1 MSAAAQSNAIED
13 IYELSPLQQGMLFH
27 CLYNPKTWMYFE
39 QVVVPVRNRVN
50 ADCLIRAW
58 KRVLERHPALRTSFH
73 WEGLDKPLQVVHRE
87 VEFSIER
94 HDWSGVD
101 AGERERRLE
110 DFLKAD
116 RDRGFV
122 LSGAPLI
129 RLALVQFSEEDF
141 RYILSFHHLL
151 MDGWSLQV
159 VNREVSV
166 LYEAY
171 CLGREMQLE
180 ASRPY
185 GDYIAWLQG
194 QNAEAGK
201 TFWRE
206 MLSGFEGPA
215 PLGAERS
222 PGAERTEEVYSEQE
236 MRLPREATAAL
247 QSLAQRTHVTLNT
260 VMLGAWALLLSR
272 YSGEEEVVFGSVV
285 SGRPPELR
293 GVESM
298 VGLFIN
304 TLPVRT
310 QIHDETPLSGWL
322 QRLQEHHL
330 EARRY
335 EFTSLTDIH
344 TWSGRPAGMPLF
356 QSVLAF
362 ENYPTGAMSTPQA
375 ENFEGFRQFERTNY
389 PLSAVVVP
397 GAELLVR
404 ILYDLHRFEDS
415 TITRLL
421 GHLETILVS
430 MGGDAEQRLGD
441 VSVLPPA
448 EVRQLMV
455 EWNNTKV
462 EQAGTQCVH
471 RLFEAQVERTPD
483 APALAFGGQRVTY
496 RSLNAQANQLARSL
510 QTLGLRAGSLAGIS
524 MERSPQ
530 WIAAVLA
537 VWKAG
542 AAYVPLDPALPPERL
557 SFMVKD
563 AGLDVLLTQEELRA
577 ALPPDVSNLED
588 MATPRDAAYVIYTSG
603 STGRPKGVVVEHR
616 GLSNTAEA
624 TVRTLGLGP
633 GDRVLQFAP
642 WSFDASVYELMM
654 TLLSGAELFLAD
666 PDSLLPG
673 EGLLRLLQQEKITT
687 ISLPPS
693 ALAAMPV
700 REMPYLKLIG
710 VLGEAC
716 PADLAAAWAPG
727 RRIFNAY
734 GPTETTVWVAG
745 AFIDGSRKP
754 PIGRPIANTRIYL
767 LDSRLR
773 PVPIGVPGEICV
785 GGMGVAR
792 GYLNTPE
799 LTAARFLP
807 DAFSGEAGARLYRTG
822 DLARYLQN
830 GELEFLGRRD
840 QQVKLRGF
848 RIEPGEIETVL
859 AQHATVRQA
868 AVTVREDTPGD
879 RRLVAYIVC
888 DALEPPPAELRRFLR
903 SRLPEYMV
911 PSAFV
916 FLESLPLLSNGKAN
930 LRALPA
936 PVRKPELKTYVAP
949 RTSVESKLAT
959 LWAEV
964 LRVERAGVHD
974 NFFDS
979 GGHSLLAT
987 QLLSRVREAFE
998 VELPLRSLFDAQDLA
1013 SLAELITS
1021 LAKAPSG
1028 AEAAGGEYE
1037 QGEL

>member
-654 TLLSGAELFLAD
+654 TLLS
-666 PDSLLPG
+666 
-673 EGLLRLLQQEKITT
+673 
-687 ISLPPS
+687 
-693 ALAAMPV
+693 
-700 REMPYLKLIG
+700 
-710 VLGEAC
+710 
-716 PADLAAAWAPG
+716 
-727 RRIFNAY
+727 
-734 GPTETTVWVAG
+734 
-745 AFIDGSRKP
+745 
-754 PIGRPIANTRIYL
+754 
-767 LDSRLR
+767 
-773 PVPIGVPGEICV
+773 
-785 GGMGVAR
+785 
-792 GYLNTPE
+792 
-799 LTAARFLP
+799 
-807 DAFSGEAGARLYRTG
+807 
-822 DLARYLQN
+822 
-830 GELEFLGRRD
+830 
-840 QQVKLRGF
+840 
-848 RIEPGEIETVL
+848 
-859 AQHATVRQA
+859 
-868 AVTVREDTPGD
+868 
-879 RRLVAYIVC
+879 
-888 DALEPPPAELRRFLR
+888 
-903 SRLPEYMV
+903 
-911 PSAFV
+911 
-916 FLESLPLLSNGKAN
+916 
-930 LRALPA
+930 
-936 PVRKPELKTYVAP
+936 
-949 RTSVESKLAT
+949 
-959 LWAEV
+959 
-964 LRVERAGVHD
+964 
-974 NFFDS
+974 
-979 GGHSLLAT
+979 
-987 QLLSRVREAFE
+987 
-998 VELPLRSLFDAQDLA
+998 
-1013 SLAELITS
+1013 
-1021 LAKAPSG
+1021 
-1028 AEAAGGEYE
+1028 
-1037 QGEL
+1037 